1 MVLKAQKRLLEDDG
15 WSYICKICQDFGEL
29 LCCERCGHGFHL
41 SCLNLDKMPM
51 EESWLCC
58 DCKDNK
64 VLCFECKNMGDG
76 EFMLKC
82 LHKNCK
88 KFYHQNCTASWPNVP
103 KFATKR
109 KCPHHM
115 CNACGSRKNSGPVK
129 LFRCLECPAAYHERC
144 CPDGSRLC
152 EDIPGYMI
160 CSKHDSSRRHTQDAD
175 KPHEPAHSLQS
186 LPVPYQFCEF
196 EVPRAIH
203 EFVKKLKNR
212 PQPYVH
218 IRRNIYLVKKPKK
231 RAENE
236 FMQCACARAGKS
248 RESCDR
254 DCICSMLQ
262 YSCSEGCGCGPSCTN
277 LPFQKRVGRK
287 LDLVKTDKC
296 GWGLRAGEKIKAGD
310 FLTEYVGEVI
320 DDKTCEERL
329 WGMKDRGESNFYMCE
344 INREM
349 VIDASF
355 KGNLSRF
362 INHSCCPNTQLQ
374 KWQIDEE
381 MRIGVFA
388 ISDIAE
394 GESISYD
401 YQFIPFGQEQTC
413 YCGASACR
421 GKLGR
426 KPSKQKISA
435 SVALQIVRREIFGS
449 RPIKKARLCGF
460 HMDNGYKSIDQ
471 IFRQRKLKFGTSTHY
486 GAIVCLPQQRS
497 PTTTCLGLRVRVW
510 WPLDQK
516 FYTGRIIGFD
526 ELEGTHK
533 IEYDDGDC
541 EVLHM
546 NKEMWELE
554 NSVLPLL
561 RKRRSEVSTDAY
573 TSEESF
579 SPASSGDFTSQQQF
593 MKTGVQLQVIEETM
607 AIS

>member
-1 MVLKAQKRLLEDDG
+1 MVPKVRSRLLEDDG
-15 WSYICKICQDFGEL
+15 CSYICKICQDFGEL
-29 LCCERCGHGFHL
+29 LCCEQCGQGFHL
-41 SCLNLDKMPM
+41 SCLNLDTMP
-51 EESWLCC
+51 EEVLWLCY

-64 VLCFECKNMGDG
+64 VQCFECKDIGNARD
-76 EFMLKC
+76 ETMLKC
-82 LHKNCK
+82 LHKTCK
-88 KFYHQNCTASWPNVP
+88 KFYHQHCTTSWSKVP
-103 KFATKR
+103 EFITKR
-109 KCPHHM
+109 KCPCHT
-115 CNACGSRKNSGPVK
+115 CNACGSRRDSGPIK
-129 LFRCLECPAAYHERC
+129 LFRCLECPVAYHENC

-152 EDIPGYMI
+152 EDMPGYMV
-160 CSKHDSSRRHTQDAD
+160 CPKHDNWRCHTQGAEKSHDS
-175 KPHEPAHSLQS
+175 AHLLEK
-186 LPVPYQFCEF
+186 LPVPQWFCEF
-196 EVPRAIH
+196 EVPRVIH

-212 PQPYVH
+212 PQPFVH

-231 RAENE
+231 RPENE
-236 FMQCACARAGKS
+236 FMQCACARAGNL
-248 RESCDR
+248 RESCER

-277 LPFQKRVGRK
+277 LPFQKRLGRK

-296 GWGLRAGEKIKAGD
+296 GWGLVAAETIKAGD

-329 WGMKDRGESNFYMCE
+329 WGMKERDESNFYMCE

-349 VIDASF
+349 VIDATF

-381 MRIGVFA
+381 IRIGVFA

-394 GESISYD
+394 GEAISYD

-413 YCGASACR
+413 FCGASACR

-435 SVALQIVRREIFGS
+435 SVALQIVRREVFGS
-449 RPIKKARLCGF
+449 RPIKKSRLCGF
-460 HMDNGYKSIDQ
+460 HIGSGYKSIDQ
-471 IFRQRKLKFGTSTHY
+471 IFRQRKPKFGRVTQC
-486 GAIVCLPQQRS
+486 GAIVPALPKERS
-497 PTTTCLGLRVRVW
+497 PTTTCLGLRVRIW

-516 FYTGRIIGFD
+516 FYSGKIIEFD
-526 ELEGTHK
+526 ETEGTHK

-546 NKEMWELE
+546 DKEIWELE
-554 NSVLPLL
+554 KTVMPL
-561 RKRRSEVSTDAY
+561 RKRRPEVSTDAY

-579 SPASSGDFTSQQQF
+579 SLASSGDFMSQQF
-593 MKTGVQLQVIEETM
+593 MKTGVHLQVEK
-607 AIS
+607 AAVL